1 MSMMKFRKLGNTD
14 LTVSEISL
22 GCSGFWGNAR
32 FPERQAADIIHTA
45 FDAGV
50 NFFDTGHNY
59 CHFHAEPRLGRILK
73 PLFAQHDRSQFV
85 LSTKAGTIVPSAP
98 LVFRNRPSKDFSPD
112 YIEATCAKSIQNLN
126 CEYLDIFQL
135 HGITQDQITP
145 ALIDRLSSMKERGMF
160 RCLGVNSHSAADLL
174 YIADHPELFDMV
186 LLDFNVLQL
195 DREPVIRKLA
205 EVGIGVVAG
214 TVLAQG
220 HLVAGK
226 IGSFKSTADLWYLA
240 RALLKSTGRQFS
252 RNAQPMREAL
262 ATVENLTPA
271 QAAFAYVLANQDISS
286 CVFGTTKI
294 KNLSEILAASEQSL
308 SADVRAAIRSTFEQ
322 IPERISA

>member
-1 MSMMKFRKLGNTD
+1 
-14 LTVSEISL
+14 
-22 GCSGFWGNAR
+22 
-32 FPERQAADIIHTA
+32 
-45 FDAGV
+45 
-50 NFFDTGHNY
+50 
-59 CHFHAEPRLGRILK
+59 
-73 PLFAQHDRSQFV
+73 
-85 LSTKAGTIVPSAP
+85 
-98 LVFRNRPSKDFSPD
+98 
-112 YIEATCAKSIQNLN
+112 
-126 CEYLDIFQL
+126 
-135 HGITQDQITP
+135 
-145 ALIDRLSSMKERGMF
+145 IDRQSALKARGMI
-160 RCLGVNSHSAADLL
+160 RCLCVNSHSAADLL
-174 YIADHPELFDMV
+174 YIYDHPDLFDMV

-205 EVGIGVVAG
+205 EAGIGVVAG

-271 QAAFAYVLANQDISS
+271 QAAFAYVLANPDISS

-308 SADVRAAIRSTFEQ
+308 SAEVRAAIRNTFEQ
-322 IPERISA
+322 IPEKISA